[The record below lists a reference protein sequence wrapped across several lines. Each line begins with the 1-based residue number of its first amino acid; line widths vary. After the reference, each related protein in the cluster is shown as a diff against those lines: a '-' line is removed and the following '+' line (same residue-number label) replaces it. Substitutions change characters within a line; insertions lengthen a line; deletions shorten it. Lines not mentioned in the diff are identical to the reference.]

1 MSSIIKVLVVDD
13 SAFMIK
19 TIKQMLASSPKIQ
32 VVGVATNGRE
42 AVELTQTLKP
52 DVITMDIEMPVMN
65 GIDATLEIMRT
76 NPTPILV
83 FSTHTSEG
91 AQVTLDVLN
100 AGAVDFVLKE
110 SSFNSAQLNAS
121 KDELVNRIIA
131 ISHSTGLRNELLRK
145 SVLNSQSE
153 VAKQSVGVK
162 IPDDKPQAS
171 LRTSQQ
177 LIQRVAVRSDMPN
190 SSATSTGAVIANADL
205 IRKRPDYT
213 HFKALVIGISTGG
226 PISLQTLL
234 PELPANLPVPV
245 FVVQHMPAKFTQSL
259 AERLDSL
266 CKLNVKEAE
275 HGDIPLAGNI
285 YIAPGGMQMTITKYG
300 SIAIGIEPV
309 ATLYKPSVEVFG
321 ESLFSL
327 YGGKILAVMMT
338 GMGHDGSEVYAKI
351 HKAGGYVLAQDEKTC
366 VVYGMPKAVVESGSA
381 NEIHS
386 LPALGKAISEC
397 LLPRITNHAVVG
409 GVSGLRSLAR

>member
-1 MSSIIKVLVVDD
+1 MSSIIKVLIVDD

-19 TIKQMLASSPKIQ
+19 TIKQMLATSSRIQ
-32 VVGVATNGRE
+32 VVGVATNGKE
-42 AVELTQTLKP
+42 AVELTHSLKP
-52 DVITMDIEMPVMN
+52 DIITMDIEMPVMN
-65 GIDATLEIMRT
+65 GIDATIEIMRT

-83 FSTHTSEG
+83 FSSHSSEG

-100 AGAVDFVLKE
+100 AGAVDFVLKT
-110 SSFNSAQLNAS
+110 STFNSAKLNES
-121 KDELVNRIIA
+121 RDELVSRIIA
-131 ISHSTGLRNELLRK
+131 IAQSTSLRNGLQRK
-145 SVLNSQSE
+145 MILNSQVQAS
-153 VAKQSVGVK
+153 KQSLSEQVH
-162 IPDDKPQAS
+162 DDIHQVSQHTPQ
-171 LRTSQQ
+171 R
-177 LIQRVAVRSDMPN
+177 LIERLTVRSDMPN
-190 SSATSTGAVIANADL
+190 SSVNATGALIANSDN
-205 IRKRPDYT
+205 IKKRPDFS

-245 FVVQHMPAKFTQSL
+245 FVIQHMPAKFTQSL

-300 SIAIGIEPV
+300 SLAIGIEPV

-321 ESLFSL
+321 ESLFNL

-338 GMGHDGSEVYAKI
+338 GMGHDGSNVYTKI
-351 HKAGGYVLAQDEKTC
+351 HKAGGYVLAQDEKSC

-381 NEIHS
+381 NEVHPLSS
-386 LPALGKAISEC
+386 LGQAINEC

-409 GVSGLRSLAR
+409 AGTSRSLAR

>member
-1 MSSIIKVLVVDD
+1 MSSVVKVLIVDD

-19 TIKQMLASSPKIQ
+19 TIKQMLASSAKIQ

-52 DVITMDIEMPVMN
+52 DIITMDIEMPVMN
-65 GIDATLEIMRT
+65 GIDATTEIMRT

-100 AGAVDFVLKE
+100 AGAIDFLLKV
-110 SSFNSAQLNAS
+110 SSFNSAKLNES
-121 KDELVNRIIA
+121 KDELINRILTIA
-131 ISHSTGLRNELLRK
+131 QSTNIRNDVLRK
-145 SVLNSQSE
+145 NVLNSQ
-153 VAKQSVGVK
+153 VARQDSNDSKTDVNQL
-162 IPDDKPQAS
+162 P
-171 LRTSQQ
+171 LRTSQGQ
-177 LIQRVAVRSDMPN
+177 IQRVAVRSDMPN
-190 SSATSTGAVIANADL
+190 SSATSTGALIANADL
-205 IRKRPDYT
+205 IRKRPDYS
-213 HFKALVIGISTGG
+213 HFKAVVIGISTGG

-245 FVVQHMPAKFTQSL
+245 FVIQHMPAKFTQSL

-266 CKLNVKEAE
+266 CKLHVKEAE
-275 HGDIPLAGNI
+275 HGDIPQAGTV
-285 YIAPGGMQMTITKYG
+285 YIAPGGFQMTLTKYG

-327 YGGKILAVMMT
+327 HGGKILAVMMT
-338 GMGHDGSEVYAKI
+338 GMGHDGSIVYSKI
-351 HKAGGYVLAQDEKTC
+351 HKAGGYVLAQDEKSC

-381 NEIHS
+381 NEIHGLS
-386 LPALGKAISEC
+386 ELGKAISEC
-397 LLPRITNHAVVG
+397 LLPRTTNHVVA
-409 GVSGLRSLAR
+409 GVSNARSFAR